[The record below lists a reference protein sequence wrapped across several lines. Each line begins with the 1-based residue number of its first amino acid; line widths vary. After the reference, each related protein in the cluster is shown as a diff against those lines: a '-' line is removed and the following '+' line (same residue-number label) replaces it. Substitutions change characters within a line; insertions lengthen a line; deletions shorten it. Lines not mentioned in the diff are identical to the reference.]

1 MLKKENSKQL
11 ASLAANYALKCYT
24 ETSGIKIESR
34 LTSTTAYVVD
44 DKFFQIVVFKGTQQT
59 HDWLFNI
66 SAIPVKYKGRG
77 CHGGFAMAHKSVWKK
92 IRKHLCPDKRT
103 IVCGHSLGGA
113 LAEISAHCMNDFN
126 DLHLVT
132 FGKPNTFLKS
142 KKTTLSHLNTQLSF
156 VCGSDI
162 VARIPRYFY
171 GPDSAQLLVYFNN
184 LDEVCFDPKRDYIKK
199 DWRFTDLVS
208 DHSMKKYKELVD
220 NKYCAIDFLES

>member
-1 MLKKENSKQL
+1 MLKRENSKQI
-11 ASLAANYALKCYT
+11 ARLAADYALKCYT
-24 ETSGIKIESR
+24 EARGIKVESR

-44 DKFFQIVVFKGTQQT
+44 DNFQVVVFRGTQQA
-59 HDWLFNI
+59 HDWLFNL
-66 SAIPVKYKGRG
+66 SAIPVRYKKRW
-77 CHGGFAMAHKSVWKK
+77 CHGGFAMAHKSVWKE

-113 LAEISAHCMNDFN
+113 LAEISAHCMDDFD

-162 VARIPRYFY
+162 VTRIPRYFY
-171 GPDSAQLLVYFNN
+171 GPDSGQSLVYFSN
-184 LDEVCFDPKRDYIKK
+184 LDTVCLDPERDYMKS
-199 DWRFTDLVS
+199 DWRLADSVS
-208 DHSMKKYKELVD
+208 DHSMNKYKELV
-220 NKYCAIDFLES
+220 NNTYCAINFLES